1 MTPVPV
7 PPFRPLA
14 QHDLERLDD
23 DALIAYMRAAGAA
36 GHESAALALAMLVQG
51 HRPNVRR
58 RVLMKVPPQDVDD
71 VTDEILAKALLSSFG
86 GSSGGQF
93 GSWMNT
99 IAQRTIADHYR
110 RGPGRLDTEPL
121 EGRDLAVPDEQT
133 VEIADAVERVLAGLS
148 DAHRH
153 VVEQWLR
160 GFAASEIDGVS
171 DANVHQIVSRFRR
184 ALRGQLGG
192 GEKVEAT

>member
-1 MTPVPV
+1 M

-23 DALIAYMRAAGAA
+23 DALIAYMRAAGRA
-36 GHESAALALAMLVQG
+36 GHESAALALAVLVHG
-51 HRPNVRR
+51 VRHNVRR

-71 VTDEILAKALLSSFG
+71 VTDEILAKAVLSAFG
-86 GSSGGQF
+86 GTSGGQF

-99 IAQRTIADHYR
+99 ITQRAIADYHR
-110 RGPGRLDTEPL
+110 RGPGRLETEPL
-121 EGRDLAVPDEQT
+121 EDRGIAAPDEQT
-133 VEIADAVERVLAGLS
+133 VETADAVERVLAELS
-148 DAHRH
+148 DEHRR
-153 VVEQWLR
+153 VVERSLS
-160 GFAASEIDGVS
+160 GFAASEIGGVS

-192 GEKVEAT
+192 EEKGEAT